1 MIIYTESYCVIAREG
16 QKPELGPELRF
27 ESREKRDRMKK
38 IFVYIVM
45 FGLLAGMLSGCGGE
59 YTGKSSG
66 EGMAS
71 GTAVSAAA
79 VVSGSGIKEKAEK
92 EEPAEA
98 GLPMKY
104 TFANDRNLY
113 TGSIGSV
120 EQRSLEGEMIREWD
134 LYEANELFY
143 VDNEYLYY
151 VGNSEEEDGE
161 TDVDFLYSVPL
172 REGEDGNDILLLK
185 KEKKV
190 VDTSFVASESNRYAD
205 SRYVIWI
212 EEIKQEFIKYDRKT
226 KKKQKRKI
234 EWGQFAVICG
244 KIVACFDGKLYVQEL
259 ESDQWQEIG
268 EAREPVTW
276 NDEYFFYRNK
286 DGYKM
291 YDVKK
296 GESILLIS
304 EAAESMWERMKKDEG
319 VEGKKTRCSFVG
331 YDDLFCDND
340 KLYLQIRYSVG
351 EDGAQKCALYS
362 VDYKNGGREVKYE
375 DQIIDKL
382 FDDNYSG
389 QCIDVVNG
397 KLFVKRE
404 WEDDYRY
411 YDLVSKKIHTFKE
424 ETDPAYYEMQS
435 DIRIEER
442 LW

>member
-1 MIIYTESYCVIAREG
+1 
-16 QKPELGPELRF
+16 
-27 ESREKRDRMKK
+27 MKK
-38 IFVYIVM
+38 ILTYMIIFS
-45 FGLLAGMLSGCGGE
+45 FLAGLLSGCGGE
-59 YTGKSSG
+59 YTGKSGG

-71 GTAVSAAA
+71 GTAVSGAA
-79 VVSGSGIKEKAEK
+79 VVSGAGIKEKAK
-92 EEPAEA
+92 V

-113 TGSIGSV
+113 ISNIGNV
-120 EQRSLEGEMIREWD
+120 EQRSLEGELIREWD
-134 LYEANELFY
+134 LYEMRELFY

-151 VGNSEEEDGE
+151 VGSSGE
-161 TDVDFLYSVPL
+161 TNVDFIYSIPL
-172 REGEDGNDILLLK
+172 CEGGDGNDILLFE

-190 VDTSFVASESNRYAD
+190 ADTFFVDSESNRYAD
-205 SRYVIWI
+205 SRYVIWK

-234 EWGQFAVICG
+234 EWGQFVVICG

-286 DGYKM
+286 EGYKM

-304 EAAESMWERMKKDEG
+304 EASESMWERMKKDEG

-351 EDGAQKCALYS
+351 EDSAEKCALYS

-389 QCIDVVNG
+389 HCLDVING
-397 KLFVKRE
+397 KLFVERE
-404 WEDDYRY
+404 WEQDYRY
-411 YDLVSKKIHTFKE
+411 YDLLTKKIHTFKE
-424 ETDPAYYEMQS
+424 LEDPAYYEMQS
-435 DIRIEER
+435 DVRTEER